1 MFSVYQIVK
10 VKDLDPKNLYR
21 FGGENTNIG
30 GPSYYKINDLM
41 DKHKNIGMTMS
52 ITNFLKPSIKDL
64 VEFNQLNMFY
74 EIYIAIPRTELEDFV
89 AILDEAKIRHNFD
102 TWSDP
107 FYSNHYVHCMVWFEK
122 GVAGIEFLNFSRYE
136 SYMWRYKNN
145 TISPSRLLEL
155 DYGDLDNSE
164 ITKKNT
170 IRFFKKHGPN
180 PVQLIGRDF
189 VINSFQTEQELFD
202 RRSCTIDLVTEL
214 NLYDLFGGLPQ
225 DIDAQLTL
233 VDGTF
238 YTLSNLRSIQQAP
251 DYDRDIA
258 LHGLDP
264 KNLRFRISLTFNNW
278 QVYPKHKDEIC
289 STDNIGIR
297 SYPYKFQYDY
307 RPVHYTFESE
317 TDKLK
322 HINLQDEVFKQSVE
336 KLRDELD
343 KELCKKIGIDL
354 GKDRDHTATAIVEE
368 EKRNSLKYAY
378 MKYCNDDTYN
388 LDNLFKDLDKDN
400 NLEIKKEKESDIMK
414 INNKELK
421 QIIID
426 KDRKTVTTITETP
439 APLFGLEPLKN
450 ISVAKAS
457 KDDEF
462 DPYVGV
468 AMTLAYQLFGSKEN
482 FRKFVRESE
491 LINDVK
497 KNKEAR
503 LAEKE
508 ANKKAAKEAREK
520 AIARRAEQAKKDEET
535 ATDLLEKLSKFFNKP
550 KKTKTKKET
559 KKGE

>member
-21 FGGENTNIG
+21 FGGENSENTNIG

-52 ITNFLKPSIKDL
+52 ISNFLKPSIKDL

-74 EIYIAIPRTELEDFV
+74 EIYIAIPRTELKDFV
-89 AILDEAKIRHNFD
+89 TILDEAKIRHNFD
-102 TWSDP
+102 NWSDP
-107 FYSNHYVHCMVWFEK
+107 FYSNYYVHCMVWFEK
-122 GVAGIEFLNFSRYE
+122 GVAGIEFLNFSRYQ

-164 ITKKNT
+164 ITKKNI

-233 VDGTF
+233 ADGTF

-251 DYDRDIA
+251 DYDYEHD
-258 LHGLDP
+258 LNSKTL
-264 KNLRFRISLTFNNW
+264 KFRISLTFNNW

-289 STDNIGIR
+289 STDSIGIR

-307 RPVHYTFESE
+307 KPVHYMFESDV
-317 TDKLK
+317 DKLK
-322 HINLQDEVFKQSVE
+322 YINLQDEVFKQSVE
-336 KLRDELD
+336 KLRDEID
-343 KELCKKIGIDL
+343 KELCKNIGIDFS
-354 GKDRDHTATAIVEE
+354 KDKDHTATAIVEE
-368 EKRNSLKYAY
+368 EKRKSLKHAY
-378 MKYCNDDTYN
+378 MKYCNDDNYNLN
-388 LDNLFKDLDKDN
+388 LDNLFKDLDKNNN

-426 KDRKTVTTITETP
+426 EDRNTVTTITEVP
-439 APLFGLEPLKN
+439 APLFGLEPSKN
-450 ISVAKAS
+450 VSVAKTS
-457 KDDEF
+457 DKDEF

-482 FRKFVRESE
+482 FRKFVRENE
-491 LINDVK
+491 LVRNLK
-497 KNKEAR
+497 KEREAR
-503 LAEKE
+503 EAAKAKAKEKAEE
-508 ANKKAAKEAREK
+508 AKKKAAAK
-520 AIARRAEQAKKDEET
+520 RAKQAENEEET
-535 ATDLLEKLSKFFNKP
+535 ATELLKKLSKFLNKS
-550 KKTKTKKET
+550 KKTKTKK
-559 KKGE
+559 GE